1 MTLKEHEIRH
11 FDYTKYFF
19 CYFVLGNIYA
29 LGGPENFG
37 FINGK
42 KTQVIITFCLF
53 IIMFYNLSI
62 FPNLSMNGASNLKT

>member
-1 MTLKEHEIRH
+1 MTLKEHEISH

-37 FINGK
+37 FINGFLTYQRPVLGQPTGSK
-42 KTQVIITFCLF
+42 KDMFFKTF
-53 IIMFYNLSI
+53 
-62 FPNLSMNGASNLKT
+62 

>member
-1 MTLKEHEIRH
+1 MTLKEHEISH

-42 KTQVIITFCLF
+42 KTQVTTNNYCPIST
-53 IIMFYNLSI
+53 
-62 FPNLSMNGASNLKT
+62 TV